1 MADRSESIAPDYFA
15 RIRIVLVEP
24 KVPGNIGAVARAM
37 TTMGL
42 TRLVLVN
49 PVAFRQESEARW
61 MAHGAGEILDN
72 ASVVPTLDE
81 AVKDLALV
89 VGTTNR
95 TRGVWLNPIQ
105 PVEEAF
111 TELVATAR
119 SQPTGILFG
128 REDRGLLNDELE
140 RCNLIARIP
149 AATTYPSLNLAQS
162 VMVCAYELFRT
173 GGGEAPPVSD
183 IRLAENREVER
194 VCQRIHETLLRI
206 GFTPTPSEESF
217 LRSIR
222 RVLRRSTRLE
232 QRDVAT
238 LYKVCDEID
247 AYVKRRA
254 SGSPGPPGP
263 SGQPDTPGPSDTPDA
278 PGPSGPGI
286 PNSDG

>member
-1 MADRSESIAPDYFA
+1 MADRSESTAPDYFT

-42 TRLVLVN
+42 SRLVLVN
-49 PVAFRQESEARW
+49 PVEFRQESEARW

-81 AVKDLALV
+81 ALKDLAFV

-95 TRGVWLNPIQ
+95 TRGIWLNPIQ
-105 PVEEAF
+105 PVGEACA
-111 TELVATAR
+111 ELVATAR
-119 SQPTGILFG
+119 NQPTGILFG

-162 VMVCAYELFRT
+162 VMVCAYELFRM
-173 GGGEAPPVSD
+173 GGEALPVSEV
-183 IRLAENREVER
+183 RLAENLDVER
-194 VCQRIHETLLRI
+194 ITHRVHETLLRL
-206 GFTPTPSEESF
+206 GFTPTPSEETF

-222 RVLRRSTRLE
+222 RFLRRSTRLE

-238 LYKVCDEID
+238 LHKVCDEID
-247 AYVKRRA
+247 AYVERR
-254 SGSPGPPGP
+254 GGRPPGPPGP
-263 SGQPDTPGPSDTPDA
+263 PDPQTSTSEG
-278 PGPSGPGI
+278 
-286 PNSDG
+286 